1 MAFLPEWQAEYIRLL
16 YGLAFIILATVCF
29 SMSRSAKIRLPWN
42 WLGLFGV
49 MHGLGNWALCFTVDN
64 NVNITFSQIIA
75 VMLAVSFLCLA
86 EFGRAGIVR
95 ALDRGPG
102 VWIHVPLLLLAVPAL
117 IAGPGITQAILL
129 YFLGFTG
136 GLLAARALFLSSGDK
151 EAPVIKWLKTGSLVM
166 GIYALCAG
174 LSTLPAPLLS
184 RLFNGD
190 TYLNVLSFCFQGFG
204 MFLILWLSVIAWSY
218 SQAHFRENFDN
229 SYLAART
236 RYALL
241 ATAILMIAISLGW
254 TMTMHLENNAR
265 YNLQNESSNQVA
277 SLSDHII
284 DELDESDHAA
294 MEIAGDNLI
303 AAAFLSS
310 EARYI
315 EGANLII
322 DRYQK
327 VLEAR
332 VCYLVDLQGNVVA
345 STNRNDPDSY
355 IGNNYSFRPYFLQPM
370 NGAAGHYFA
379 LGVTSGERGYY
390 TSYPVRDGQHN
401 IIGAVVIKISADN
414 LEPTF
419 QHYQLCFLTDPHGIV
434 FLSSRPDMLYMSLR
448 PLDEGTRQAL
458 ADSRQ
463 FGSGPFQ
470 TAGLQVSANKTDLF
484 YQNEHYIQSG
494 SNINVEGWSVVL
506 LTPTGEMRAA
516 WLPGL
521 IMILFLSALINIYF
535 LGMLQSI
542 EDTALISASEENF
555 RSIFNGVNEAIFV
568 HELPGGRIV
577 DINNK
582 ACEMYDLT
590 REELLSGQMAV
601 IANTPPY
608 DANKAFQ
615 LIEKAAAGEAQFFDW
630 IVKDSAGNRF
640 WIDVNLKKV
649 YLGGREFVL
658 AAARDINLRKQ
669 AEVAMQEHTVFLQS
683 ILDTI
688 PYPVYYKNIDR
699 LYQGCNKAFEAFAGR
714 AKNEII
720 GKTAYDLFPEN
731 QADHY
736 TGRDNDLFREPG
748 VQVYETTVPYADG
761 TKRDAIYN
769 RITYT
774 NSDGSIAGLLGVII
788 DITERKRWQDEM
800 ARLERLNLIGEMAA
814 GIGHEIR
821 NPMTTVR
828 GLLQLL
834 GSKNDSVQH
843 RKYYAVMI
851 EELDRANSIISEF
864 LSMAKDKSVS
874 KKVLNLNSIIGVLFP
889 LIQADAMQ
897 AGKFIETVLA
907 DIPDLLL
914 DEKEIRQLILN
925 LVRNGLEAMQ
935 PGGKV
940 TIETLM
946 DGQNAALKVQDEG
959 NGIEQDV
966 LDKLGTPFYTTK
978 DYGTGLGMA
987 VCYSIAARHC
997 ATIRVETG
1005 PSGATFYVSFNP
1017 EC

>member
-1 MAFLPEWQAEYIRLL
+1 MAFLPEWQVEYIRLL

-29 SMSRSAKIRLPWN
+29 SMSRSAKTRLPWN

-49 MHGLGNWALCFTVDN
+49 LHGLGNWVLCFTIDN
-64 NVNITFSQIIA
+64 NVNIAFSQIVA
-75 VMLAVSFLCLA
+75 VMLAVSYICLA

-102 VWIHVPLLLLAVPAL
+102 VWIHMTLLLLAAPAL

-129 YFLGFTG
+129 YFMGLTG
-136 GLLAARALFLSSGDK
+136 GLLAARALFLSSGHK
-151 EAPVIKWLKTGSLVM
+151 ETPVNKWLKTGSLVM
-166 GIYALCAG
+166 GIYAFCAS
-174 LSTLPAPLLS
+174 LSVLPAALLS
-184 RLFNGD
+184 GLFNGD
-190 TYLNVLSFCFQGFG
+190 TSLNMLYFCCQGFG
-204 MFLILWLSVIAWSY
+204 IFLILWLSVIVWSY
-218 SQAHFRENFDN
+218 SQAQFRENFDHSCLDVRN
-229 SYLAART
+229 

-241 ATAILMIAISLGW
+241 AAAILMIAICLGW
-254 TMTMHLENNAR
+254 TMTSHLENNAR
-265 YNLQNESSNQVA
+265 FNLQNESSNQVA

-284 DELDESDHAA
+284 DELNESDHAA
-294 MEIAGDNLI
+294 MEIAGDDLI
-303 AAAFLSS
+303 TAAFLPN
-310 EARYI
+310 ETRYI
-315 EGANLII
+315 EDANMII

-332 VCYLVDLQGNVVA
+332 VCYLVDLQGNVIA
-345 STNRNDPDSY
+345 STNRHDPDSY
-355 IGNNYSFRPYFLQPM
+355 IGHNYSFRPYFLKPM

-390 TSYPVRDGQHN
+390 SSYPVRDSRHN
-401 IIGAVVIKISADN
+401 IIGAVVIKISADI

-419 QHYQLCFLTDPHGIV
+419 RHHQLCFLTDPHGII
-434 FLSSRPDMLYMSLR
+434 FLSSRQDMLFMSLR
-448 PLDEGTRQAL
+448 PLDEETRQVL

-470 TAGLQVSANKTDLF
+470 TAGLHISANKTDLF
-484 YQNEHYIQSG
+484 YQGEQYIQSG
-494 SNINVEGWSVVL
+494 SNINDEGWSVVL

-521 IMILFLSALINIYF
+521 IMILFLSALINIFF
-535 LGMLQSI
+535 LGMHQSI

-555 RSIFNGVNEAIFV
+555 RSI
-568 HELPGGRIV
+568 
-577 DINNK
+577 
-582 ACEMYDLT
+582 
-590 REELLSGQMAV
+590 
-601 IANTPPY
+601 
-608 DANKAFQ
+608 
-615 LIEKAAAGEAQFFDW
+615 
-630 IVKDSAGNRF
+630 
-640 WIDVNLKKV
+640 
-649 YLGGREFVL
+649 
-658 AAARDINLRKQ
+658 
-669 AEVAMQEHTVFLQS
+669 TVFLQS

-688 PYPVYYKNIDR
+688 PYPVYYKNTDR
-699 LYQGCNKAFEAFAGR
+699 TYQGCNKAFEAFAGR
-714 AKNEII
+714 VKNEII

-731 QADHY
+731 QASHY
-736 TGRDNDLFREPG
+736 TGRDDDLFREPG

-788 DITERKRWQDEM
+788 DITERKQWQEEM

-834 GSKNDSVQH
+834 GSRNESVQNK
-843 RKYYAVMI
+843 KYYNVMI
-851 EELDRANSIISEF
+851 EELDRANTIITEF

-874 KKVLNLNSIIGVLFP
+874 KKMLNLNSIVGTLFP

-897 AGKFIETVLA
+897 TGKFTETDMA

-935 PGGKV
+935 PGGKL
-940 TIETLM
+940 TIKTYEAE
-946 DGQNAALKVQDEG
+946 QNVVLSVSDEG
-959 NGIEQDV
+959 YGIEQNV

-978 DYGTGLGMA
+978 DYGTGLGLA
-987 VCYSIAARHC
+987 VCYSIASRHC
-997 ATIRVETG
+997 ATIKVETG
-1005 PSGATFYVSFNP
+1005 PSGTTFCISFNP
-1017 EC
+1017 VC

>member
-1 MAFLPEWQAEYIRLL
+1 MAFLPEWQVEFIRLL

-29 SMSRSAKIRLPWN
+29 SMSRSAKIRLPWT

-49 MHGLGNWALCFTVDN
+49 LHGLGNWALCFTVDN
-64 NVNITFSQIIA
+64 NVNITFSQIVA
-75 VMLAVSFLCLA
+75 VMLAVSFICLA

-102 VWIHVPLLLLAVPAL
+102 VWIHMTLLLLAVPAL

-129 YFLGFTG
+129 HFLGLTG

-151 EAPVIKWLKTGSLVM
+151 EVPANKWLKTGSLIM

-174 LSTLPAPLLS
+174 LTALPATSLS
-184 RLFNGD
+184 GLFNGD
-190 TYLNVLSFCFQGFG
+190 TYLNVFSFCCQGFG
-204 MFLILWLSVIAWSY
+204 IFLILWLSVIAWSY
-218 SQAHFRENFDN
+218 SQAHFRENFDH
-229 SYLAART
+229 SCLAART
-236 RYALL
+236 RYAFL
-241 ATAILMIAISLGW
+241 AAAILMIAICLGW
-254 TMTMHLENNAR
+254 TMTRHLENNAR
-265 YNLQNESSNQVA
+265 YNLQNESSSLVA

-294 MEIAGDNLI
+294 MEIAGDDLI

-310 EARYI
+310 EPRYI

-332 VCYLVDLQGNVVA
+332 VCYLVDLQGVVIA

-355 IGNNYSFRPYFLQPM
+355 IGYNYSFRPYFLQPM
-370 NGAAGHYFA
+370 KGSAGRYFA

-390 TSYPVRDGQHN
+390 SSYPVRDSQHN
-401 IIGAVVIKISADN
+401 IIGAVVIKISADT

-419 QHYQLCFLTDPHGIV
+419 QHHQLCFLTDPHGII
-434 FLSSRPDMLYMSLR
+434 FLSSRQDMLFMSLR
-448 PLDEGTRQAL
+448 PLDEETRQAL

-470 TAGLQVSANKTDLF
+470 TAGLHVSANKTDLF
-484 YQNEHYIQSG
+484 YQDEQYIQSG
-494 SNINVEGWSVVL
+494 SNINNEGWSVVL

-521 IMILFLSALINIYF
+521 IMILFLSALINIFF
-535 LGMLQSI
+535 LGMHQSI

-568 HELPGGRIV
+568 HESPGGRIV
-577 DINNK
+577 DINHK
-582 ACEMYDLT
+582 ACEMYGLT
-590 REELLSGQMAV
+590 REEILNGQMAV
-601 IANTPPY
+601 VANTPPY
-608 DANKAFQ
+608 DAEKASQ
-615 LIEKAAAGEAQFFDW
+615 LIEKAAAGEAQLFDW

-649 YLGGREFVL
+649 HLGGRKFVL

-688 PYPVYYKNIDR
+688 PYPVYYKNTDR
-699 LYQGCNKAFEAFAGR
+699 IYQGCNKAFEEFAGR

-731 QADHY
+731 LASHY
-736 TGRDNDLFREPG
+736 TGRDDDLFREPG

-774 NSDGSIAGLLGVII
+774 DSDGNIAGLLGVII
-788 DITERKRWQDEM
+788 DITERKQWQEEM

-834 GSKNDSVQH
+834 GSRNESVQNK
-843 RKYYAVMI
+843 KYYNVMI
-851 EELDRANSIISEF
+851 EELDRANAIISEF

-874 KKVLNLNSIIGVLFP
+874 KKMLNLNSIVGALFP

-897 AGKFIETVLA
+897 TGKFIETDTA

-935 PGGKV
+935 PGGKL
-940 TIETLM
+940 TIKTYEAE
-946 DGQNAALKVQDEG
+946 QNVVLSVRDEG
-959 NGIEQDV
+959 CGIEQDV
-966 LDKLGTPFYTTK
+966 LDKLGTPFCTTK
-978 DYGTGLGMA
+978 DYGTGLGLA

-997 ATIRVETG
+997 ATIKVETG
-1005 PSGATFYVSFNP
+1005 LSGTTFCVSFNP